1 MATKLRIGIDARAAT
16 EVPAGRGRYTREL
29 LRALPRVHDY
39 VLYARQ
45 PWDGAADLD
54 WHTVEGPDPLWHVR
68 AARAASR
75 ECDVLLSTNSY
86 LTAWFTTVPTVC
98 AVMDLIA
105 WKPEMRPQRRAALI
119 ERATIRPA
127 IRRAAAL
134 VCISEATEHDLLD
147 RFPAATGKSVAV
159 PLAAPAELY
168 EEPSAQVLEDARRRL
183 ELPDE
188 FILSTGTLE
197 PRKNLPR
204 LIQAHAALGPSAPPL
219 LLAGPKGWQLEDAL
233 AGAGERPGAV
243 RQLGFVSE
251 EELAA
256 LYRLCTV
263 FAYPSLYEGFGLPLL
278 EAMACGA
285 ACVTSRI
292 SSLPEVGG
300 DAALYA
306 DPLSVESI
314 RGALAQL
321 LGSPAERER
330 LGEAARLRA
339 RTFSWER
346 TARET
351 LAVLER
357 AAQRPPART
366 GPR

>member
-1 MATKLRIGIDARAAT
+1 MAGKLRIGIDARAAA

-45 PWDGAADLD
+45 PWEGAGDLD
-54 WHTVEGPDPLWHVR
+54 WRLIDAPDPLWHVR
-68 AARAASR
+68 TARAASG

-86 LTAWFTTVPTVC
+86 LTAWFTRVPTVC
-98 AVMDLIA
+98 VVFDLIP
-105 WKPEMRPQRRAALI
+105 WLPNMHPQRRAALI

-127 IRRAAAL
+127 LRRSAGL
-134 VCISEATEHDLLD
+134 VCISEATERDLLS
-147 RFPAATGKSVAV
+147 RFRSARGKTVAI
-159 PLAAPAELY
+159 PLAASPELF
-168 EEPSAQVLEDARRRL
+168 ESPGDLDEVRARLDLPERFVLA
-183 ELPDE
+183 
-188 FILSTGTLE
+188 TGTLE

-204 LIQAHAALGPSAPPL
+204 LIQAHAALGPDAPPL
-219 LLAGPKGWQLEDAL
+219 LLAGPSGWQLEQAL
-233 AGAGERPGAV
+233 AGAAERPAAV

-251 EELAA
+251 SDLRA

-285 ACVTSRI
+285 ACVTSAV

-300 DAALYA
+300 DAVVYA
-306 DPLSVESI
+306 DPLSVDSI
-314 RGALAQL
+314 RDGLARL
-321 LGSPAERER
+321 LGSADERRR
-330 LGEAARLRA
+330 LGAAAVERA
-339 RTFSWER
+339 RGFSWER

-351 LAVLER
+351 LDFLENR
-357 AAQRPPART
+357 L
-366 GPR
+366 